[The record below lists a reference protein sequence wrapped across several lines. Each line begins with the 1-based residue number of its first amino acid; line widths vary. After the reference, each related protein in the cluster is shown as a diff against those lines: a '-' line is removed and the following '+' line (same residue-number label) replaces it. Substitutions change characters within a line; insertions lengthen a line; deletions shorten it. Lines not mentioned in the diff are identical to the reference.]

1 MNKPT
6 HNIDNNEYHRGELG
20 HLLSSSDMKVL
31 YRKSGAH
38 LEVKKYQP
46 NHETPLMA
54 IGTAFHAFMLEPDEF
69 DKDYVIIP
77 EFEPTEV
84 DKKTGE
90 IKPKTSGWKRTNDY
104 KDQVTAF
111 QKKHAGLKILTEE
124 EYSQLLSMRASMA
137 KSIMFKEYFQDAP
150 GYNEAT
156 YVDGRF
162 KVRCD
167 RICEVDGKTVIID
180 IKTTDDATPEA
191 FKKKML
197 QMDYDLSAVM
207 YLDIAKADEFIW
219 VVQEREA
226 PFACCWYRMTD
237 WIHQKGT
244 AKLKIAHEALETQEL
259 PMGGY
264 SGHKAEYE
272 IVEL

>member
-6 HNIDNNEYHRGELG
+6 HNIDNNEYHRGQLG

-38 LEVKKYQP
+38 LEVKKSQV

-54 IGTAFHAFMLEPDEF
+54 LGTAFHSLMLEPETF
-69 DKDYVIIP
+69 DQEYVILP
-77 EFEPTEV
+77 EFEVTEV

-90 IKPKTSGWKRTNDY
+90 VKAKASGWKRTNDY
-104 KDQVTAF
+104 KDQLSAF
-111 QKKHAGLKILTEE
+111 QKKNAGLRILTEDE
-124 EYSQLLSMRASMA
+124 MSQLLSMRTSMS
-137 KSIMFKEYFQDAP
+137 KSSMFKEYFVDAE
-150 GYNEAT
+150 GHNEAT

-167 RICEVDGKTVIID
+167 RICEVGHKTIIID
-180 IKTTDDATPEA
+180 IKTTDDATPEG
-191 FKKKML
+191 FKKKMH

-207 YLDIAKADEFIW
+207 YSDIAKADEFIW

-226 PFACCWYRMTD
+226 PFACCWYKMSD
-237 WIHQKGT
+237 WVH
-244 AKLKIAHEALETQEL
+244 KLGLGKLNKAHKALEQQEL
-259 PMGGY
+259 PMGGF
-264 SGHKAEYE
+264 SGHQAEYE
-272 IVEL
+272 ITEL